1 MKKNGKVRLCI
12 DPKPLNQA
20 LKCNYYSRPTIED
33 VLSDLS
39 KANVFRVLD
48 AKIGFLHVSLDEAS
62 SFAITFGSPWG
73 RHRWLKMPFGISP
86 APEEFQR
93 RIDQAPA
100 GLDGCKSI
108 ADDIIVFGC
117 GETVEEATA
126 DHGEKLRSLV
136 QRCRERGVKL
146 NCAKLQLRR
155 KEVSYM
161 GHVLSADGLKADPEK
176 VKAIKD
182 IPAPKDK
189 QSVLC
194 LLPSASYL
202 QKFAPN
208 FSEVTSPLRDPTKS
222 DTEFVWD
229 K

>member
-1 MKKNGKVRLCI
+1 M
-12 DPKPLNQA
+12 
-20 LKCNYYSRPTIED
+20 S
-33 VLSDLS
+33 
-39 KANVFRVLD
+39 
-48 AKIGFLHVSLDEAS
+48 
-62 SFAITFGSPWG
+62 
-73 RHRWLKMPFGISP
+73 FGISP

-108 ADDIIVFGC
+108 ADNIIVFGC
-117 GETVEEATA
+117 GETVEEASA
-126 DHGEKLRSLV
+126 DHGKKLRSLL

-146 NCAKLQLRR
+146 NSAKLQLRR

-161 GHVLSADGLKADPEK
+161 GHVLFADGLKADPEK

-182 IPAPKDK
+182 MPAPKDK

-202 QKFAPN
+202 HTFAPN
-208 FSEVTSPLRDPTKS
+208 FS
-222 DTEFVWD
+222 
-229 K
+229 